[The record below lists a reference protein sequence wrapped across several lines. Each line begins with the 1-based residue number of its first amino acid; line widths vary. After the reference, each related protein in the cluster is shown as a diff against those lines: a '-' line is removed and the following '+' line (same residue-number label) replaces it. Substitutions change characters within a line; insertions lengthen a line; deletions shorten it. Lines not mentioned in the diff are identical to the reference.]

1 VALKPTN
8 PIVLYGF
15 TLSGHAHRVEL
26 LLRML
31 DLPFCK
37 VEIDLRNGEQKKPDF
52 LAMNPFGLVPV
63 IDDNGTVIWDSAA
76 IMVYLAS
83 KYDDGHFLPTD
94 PLGAAEVQRWLAV
107 AAGPIANG
115 PSSARRQLLFK
126 RPDNLKQTQSI
137 ARSLFDVMDQ
147 FLATHRYL
155 AVDRLTIAD
164 LATYSYIAHAP
175 EGGIDLSP
183 YSKLQAWVNRI
194 EHAPY
199 FVPMPI
205 SKVGLLAEVGA

>member
-1 VALKPTN
+1 MALKPSN

-15 TLSGHAHRVEL
+15 ILSGHAHRVEL

-31 DLPFCK
+31 DLPFRK
-37 VEIDLRNGEQKKPDF
+37 IEIDLRNGEQKKPDF

-83 KYDDGHFLPTD
+83 KYDDGHFLPID

-107 AAGPIANG
+107 AAGPLASG

-126 RPDNLKQTQSI
+126 RPDDLEQAQSI

-164 LATYSYIAHAP
+164 LAAYSYIAHAP

-183 YSKLQAWVNRI
+183 YSNLQAWVNRI

-205 SKVGLLAEVGA
+205 SKVGLLAEVAA

>member
-1 VALKPTN
+1 MVLTPSN
-8 PIVLYGF
+8 PIVLYGL
-15 TLSGHAHRVEL
+15 TLSGHSHRVEL

-31 DLPFCK
+31 DLPFSK
-37 VEIDLRNGEQKKPDF
+37 VEIDLRKGEQKKPDF

-94 PLGAAEVQRWLAV
+94 PLGSAEVQRWLAV

-115 PSSARRQLLFK
+115 PSSARRQLLFN
-126 RPDNLKQTQSI
+126 RPDDLERAQTI
-137 ARSLFDVMDQ
+137 ARNLFDVMDQ

-164 LATYSYIAHAP
+164 LAAYSYIAHAP
-175 EGGIDLSP
+175 EGGIDLIP
-183 YSKLQAWVNRI
+183 YSNLRAWLIRI

-199 FVPMPI
+199 FVPMPV
-205 SKVGLLAEVGA
+205 SKIGLFTEQGA